1 VRCEQRRETLGIAT
15 RYATFGRQAVDRD
28 MAPGGGEA
36 RGVAGHVLA
45 VIGIGDTSGEGWGD
59 GHLATGQHP

>member
-1 VRCEQRRETLGIAT
+1 MRCEQRRETLGIAT

-45 VIGIGDTSGEGWGD
+45 VIGIGR
-59 GHLATGQHP
+59 HLGRGLG

>member
-1 VRCEQRRETLGIAT
+1 
-15 RYATFGRQAVDRD
+15 

-45 VIGIGDTSGEGWGD
+45 VIGIG
-59 GHLATGQHP
+59 GHLGRGLG